1 MTPPLAPVGWSRWLV
16 PPAALSVHLSIGQA
30 YAWSVFKPPLESAL
44 GLSGTQSALPFQL
57 GIVMLGLSAAFGG
70 TLVERNGP
78 RWAMT
83 VALVCFSSGFLL
95 SALGAATEQFWL
107 IVFGYGF
114 VGGIG
119 LGIGYISP
127 VSTLIKWFPDRPGM
141 ATGIA
146 IMGFGGG
153 ALIASPWSA
162 QMLES
167 FGSTS
172 DGIAKAFLVHGLV
185 YAVFMLLGVLL
196 IRVPRPDAA
205 PKAKPAP
212 ESALITTAQVS
223 AKSAVRTP
231 QFWLLW
237 IVLCMNVT
245 AGIGILEK
253 AAPMITDF
261 FADTDTPVSV
271 SAAAGF
277 VALLSA
283 ANMAGRI
290 GWSST
295 SDVIGR
301 KNTYRLYLGVGALMY
316 LLIAQFGDASKPL
329 FIICAL
335 VILSFYGGGFA
346 TVPAYLKD
354 LFGTYQVGAIHGRLL
369 TAWSAAGVLGPLI
382 VNRVADSQ
390 EEAGKSG
397 PGLYGLSLTI
407 MIGLLV
413 VGFVAN
419 ELVRPVHP
427 RHHRPADTAA
437 SANIP
442 APANSAEANANAN
455 APASANTAATKP
467 EASPE
472 EPKEAR

>member
-1 MTPPLAPVGWSRWLV
+1 MSSPPVAPPGWSRWLV

-44 GLSGTQSALPFQL
+44 DLDGTQSALPFQL
-57 GIVMLGLSAAFGG
+57 AIVMLGLSAAFGG

-83 VALVCFSSGFLL
+83 VALVCFSSGFLI
-95 SALGAATEQFWL
+95 SALGAQTQQYWL
-107 IVFGYGF
+107 IVLGYGF

-127 VSTLIKWFPDRPGM
+127 VSTLMKWFPDRPGM

-167 FGSTS
+167 FGTDHS
-172 DGIAKAFLVHGLV
+172 GIALAFLVHGLA
-185 YAVFMLLGVLL
+185 YAVFMTLGVLL
-196 IRVPRPDAA
+196 VRVPRPAERA
-205 PKAKPAP
+205 
-212 ESALITTAQVS
+212 ESGPSAVEGVRVS
-223 AKSAVRTP
+223 ARGALRTP
-231 QFWLLW
+231 QFWCLW
-237 IVLCMNVT
+237 VVLCTNVT

-261 FADTDTPVSV
+261 FADSSTPVSV

-295 SDVIGR
+295 SDLIGR
-301 KNTYRLYLGVGALMY
+301 KNIYRVYLGVGAVMY
-316 LLIAQFGDASKPL
+316 LLLALFGDTSKPL
-329 FIICAL
+329 FVLCAL
-335 VILSFYGGGFA
+335 VVLSFYGGGFA
-346 TVPAYLKD
+346 TIPAYLKD

-369 TAWSAAGVLGPLI
+369 TAWSTAGVLGPLI
-382 VNRVADSQ
+382 VNWIADRQ
-390 EEAGKSG
+390 EAAGKHG
-397 PGLYGLSLTI
+397 PALYGLSFSI
-407 MIGLLV
+407 MIGLLL

-419 ELVRPVHP
+419 ELVRPVNP
-427 RHHRPADTAA
+427 RHHVPA
-437 SANIP
+437 
-442 APANSAEANANAN
+442 
-455 APASANTAATKP
+455 
-467 EASPE
+467 
-472 EPKEAR
+472 PKEAPDAQREQPA

>member
-1 MTPPLAPVGWSRWLV
+1 MSMPIAPRGWSRWLV

-44 GLSGTQSALPFQL
+44 DLSGTQSALPFQL

-70 TLVERNGP
+70 RWVERNGP
-78 RWAMT
+78 RRAMA
-83 VALVCFSSGFLL
+83 VALVCFSSGFLI
-95 SALGAATEQFWL
+95 SALGAATSQYWL
-107 IVFGYGF
+107 IVLGYGF

-153 ALIASPWSA
+153 ALIASPWST
-162 QMLES
+162 QMLDS
-167 FGSTS
+167 FGRDSH
-172 DGIAKAFLVHGLV
+172 GIALAFLVHGLV
-185 YAVFMLLGVLL
+185 YAVFMSLGVLL
-196 IRVPRPDAA
+196 VRVPRAPLAPVAA
-205 PKAKPAP
+205 SVSTDTGP
-212 ESALITTAQVS
+212 QVS
-223 AKSAVRTP
+223 ANSAIRTP
-231 QFWLLW
+231 QFWCLW

-261 FADTDTPVSV
+261 FSGSKDTVSV

-295 SDVIGR
+295 SDLIGR
-301 KNTYRLYLGVGALMY
+301 KNTYRVYLGVGALMY
-316 LLIAQFGDASKPL
+316 LLIAQFGDGSKPL
-329 FIICAL
+329 FVICAL

-354 LFGTYQVGAIHGRLL
+354 LFGTYEVGAIHGRLL
-369 TAWSAAGVLGPLI
+369 TAWSLAGVLGPLI
-382 VNRVADSQ
+382 VNRVADAQ
-390 EEAGKSG
+390 KDAGKSG
-397 PGLYGLSLTI
+397 ATLYGLSFTI

-419 ELVRPVHP
+419 ELIRPVHP
-427 RHHRPADTAA
+427 RHHH
-437 SANIP
+437 IP
-442 APANSAEANANAN
+442 
-455 APASANTAATKP
+455 
-467 EASPE
+467 SPR
-472 EPKEAR
+472 KEADADSSARNEQHHA

>member
-1 MTPPLAPVGWSRWLV
+1 MSPPIAPAGWSRWLV

-57 GIVMLGLSAAFGG
+57 AIVMLGLSAAFGG

-83 VALVCFSSGFLL
+83 VALVCFSSGFLI
-95 SALGAATEQFWL
+95 SALGAATEQYWL
-107 IVFGYGF
+107 IVLGYGF

-162 QMLES
+162 RMLES
-167 FGSTS
+167 FGADHS
-172 DGIAKAFLVHGLV
+172 GIALAFLVHGLS
-185 YAVFMLLGVLL
+185 YAVFMTLGVLL
-196 IRVPRPDAA
+196 VRVPRPAERTAGGADV
-205 PKAKPAP
+205 P
-212 ESALITTAQVS
+212 SAVTGEGVS
-223 AKSAVRTP
+223 AAAAVRTP
-231 QFWLLW
+231 QFWCLW
-237 IVLCMNVT
+237 VVLCMNVT

-261 FADTDTPVSV
+261 FADTSTPVSV
-271 SAAAGF
+271 TAAAGF

-290 GWSST
+290 GWSTT
-295 SDVIGR
+295 SDLIGR
-301 KNTYRLYLGVGALMY
+301 KNIYRLYLGVGAAMY
-316 LLIAQFGDASKPL
+316 AVIALLGDASKPVFVL
-329 FIICAL
+329 CAL

-346 TVPAYLKD
+346 TIPAYLKD

-369 TAWSAAGVLGPLI
+369 TAWSTAGVLGPLI
-382 VNRVADSQ
+382 VNWIADRQ
-390 EEAGKSG
+390 EEAGKHG
-397 PGLYGLSLTI
+397 ADLYSLSLFI
-407 MIGLLV
+407 MIGLLA

-419 ELVRPVHP
+419 ELVRPVAP
-427 RHHRPADTAA
+427 RHRVTA
-437 SANIP
+437 
-442 APANSAEANANAN
+442 
-455 APASANTAATKP
+455 
-467 EASPE
+467 
-472 EPKEAR
+472 PKEAADVPARQQSESA

>member
-1 MTPPLAPVGWSRWLV
+1 MSSPPVAPPGWSRWLV

-44 GLSGTQSALPFQL
+44 DLDGTQSALPFQL
-57 GIVMLGLSAAFGG
+57 AIVMLGLSAAFGG

-83 VALVCFSSGFLL
+83 VALVCFSSGFLI
-95 SALGAATEQFWL
+95 SALGAQTQQYWL
-107 IVFGYGF
+107 IVLGYGF

-127 VSTLIKWFPDRPGM
+127 VSTLMKWFPDRPGM

-167 FGSTS
+167 FGTDHS
-172 DGIAKAFLVHGLV
+172 GIALAFLVHGLA
-185 YAVFMLLGVLL
+185 YAVFMTLGVLL
-196 IRVPRPDAA
+196 VRVPRPAERA
-205 PKAKPAP
+205 
-212 ESALITTAQVS
+212 ESGPSAVEGVRVS
-223 AKSAVRTP
+223 ARGALRTP
-231 QFWLLW
+231 QFWCLW
-237 IVLCMNVT
+237 VVLCTNVT

-261 FADTDTPVSV
+261 FADSSTPVSV

-295 SDVIGR
+295 SDLIGR
-301 KNTYRLYLGVGALMY
+301 KNIYRVYLGVGAVMY
-316 LLIAQFGDASKPL
+316 LLLALFGDTSKPL
-329 FIICAL
+329 FVLCAL
-335 VILSFYGGGFA
+335 VVLSFYGGGFA
-346 TVPAYLKD
+346 TIPAYLKD

-369 TAWSAAGVLGPLI
+369 TAWSTAGVLGPLI
-382 VNRVADSQ
+382 VNWIADRQ
-390 EEAGKSG
+390 EAAGKHG
-397 PGLYGLSLTI
+397 PALYGLSFSI
-407 MIGLLV
+407 MIGLLL

-419 ELVRPVHP
+419 ELVRPVNP
-427 RHHRPADTAA
+427 RHHVPAA
-437 SANIP
+437 
-442 APANSAEANANAN
+442 
-455 APASANTAATKP
+455 
-467 EASPE
+467 
-472 EPKEAR
+472 PKEAPDAQREQPA

>member
-1 MTPPLAPVGWSRWLV
+1 MSPPVAPPGWSRWLV

-44 GLSGTQSALPFQL
+44 DLSGTQSALPFQL
-57 GIVMLGLSAAFGG
+57 AIVMLGLSAAFGG

-83 VALVCFSSGFLL
+83 VALVCFSTGFLV
-95 SALGAATEQFWL
+95 SALGAATEQYWL

-114 VGGIG
+114 IGGIG

-153 ALIASPWSA
+153 ALIASPWST

-167 FGSTS
+167 FGRDS
-172 DGIAKAFLVHGLV
+172 DGIALAFLVHGLT
-185 YAVFMLLGVLL
+185 YAVFMTLGVLL
-196 IRVPRPDAA
+196 VRVPRPAETA
-205 PKAKPAP
+205 
-212 ESALITTAQVS
+212 SAVSVSVSGPQVS
-223 AKSAVRTP
+223 ANSAVRTP
-231 QFWLLW
+231 QFWCLW
-237 IVLCMNVT
+237 VVLCMNVT

-253 AAPMITDF
+253 AAPMISDF
-261 FADTDTPVSV
+261 FANTSQTVSAT
-271 SAAAGF
+271 AAAGF

-295 SDVIGR
+295 SDLIGR
-301 KNTYRLYLGVGALMY
+301 KNVYRVYLGVGALMY
-316 LLIAQFGDASKPL
+316 GLIATFGDSSKPL
-329 FIICAL
+329 FVVSAL

-346 TVPAYLKD
+346 TIPAYLKD

-369 TAWSAAGVLGPLI
+369 TAWSTAGVLGPLI
-382 VNRVADSQ
+382 VNWIADRQ
-390 EEAGKSG
+390 EEAGKDGAS
-397 PGLYGLSLTI
+397 LYTVSLFI
-407 MIGLLV
+407 MIGLLA

-427 RHHRPADTAA
+427 RHHVTAA
-437 SANIP
+437 
-442 APANSAEANANAN
+442 
-455 APASANTAATKP
+455 
-467 EASPE
+467 
-472 EPKEAR
+472 PKEAADVRAESA

>member
-1 MTPPLAPVGWSRWLV
+1 MSSPPVAPPGWSRWLV

-44 GLSGTQSALPFQL
+44 HLDGTQSALPFQL
-57 GIVMLGLSAAFGG
+57 AIVMLGLSAAFGG

-83 VALVCFSSGFLL
+83 VALVCFSSGFLI
-95 SALGAATEQFWL
+95 SALGAQTQQFWL
-107 IVFGYGF
+107 IVLGYGF

-127 VSTLIKWFPDRPGM
+127 VSTLMKWFPDRPGM

-167 FGSTS
+167 FGTDHS
-172 DGIAKAFLVHGLV
+172 GIALAFLVHGLA
-185 YAVFMLLGVLL
+185 YAVFMTLGVLL
-196 IRVPRPDAA
+196 VRVPRPDGRTASGPRAA
-205 PKAKPAP
+205 GG
-212 ESALITTAQVS
+212 AQVS
-223 AKSAVRTP
+223 ARGALRTP
-231 QFWLLW
+231 QFWFLW
-237 IVLCMNVT
+237 VVLCTNVT

-261 FADTDTPVSV
+261 FADSSTPVSV

-295 SDVIGR
+295 SDLIGR
-301 KNTYRLYLGVGALMY
+301 KNIYRLYLGVGALMY
-316 LLIAQFGDASKPL
+316 LVLALFGDTSKPL
-329 FIICAL
+329 FVLCAL
-335 VILSFYGGGFA
+335 VVLSFYGGGFA

-369 TAWSAAGVLGPLI
+369 TAWSTAGVLGPLI
-382 VNRVADSQ
+382 VNWIADRQ
-390 EEAGKSG
+390 EDAGRHG
-397 PGLYGLSLTI
+397 PALYGLSFSI
-407 MIGLLV
+407 MIGLLL

-419 ELVRPVHP
+419 ELIRPVHP
-427 RHHRPADTAA
+427 RHHVPA
-437 SANIP
+437 
-442 APANSAEANANAN
+442 
-455 APASANTAATKP
+455 
-467 EASPE
+467 
-472 EPKEAR
+472 PKEAPDVQREQPA

>member
-107 IVFGYGF
+107 IVLGYGF

-167 FGSTS
+167 FGATNE
-172 DGIAKAFLVHGLV
+172 GIAKAFLVHGLV

-205 PKAKPAP
+205 PKAAPPPA
-212 ESALITTAQVS
+212 SALITTAQVS
-223 AKSAVRTP
+223 ARSAVRTP

-237 IVLCMNVT
+237 VVLCMNVT

-261 FADTDTPVSV
+261 FAGTGTPVSV

-301 KNTYRLYLGVGALMY
+301 KNTYRLYLGAGALMY
-316 LLIAQFGDASKPL
+316 LLIARFGDESKPL

-354 LFGTYQVGAIHGRLL
+354 LFGTHQVGAIHGRLL
-369 TAWSAAGVLGPLI
+369 TAWSVAGVLGPLI

-390 EEAGKSG
+390 EAAGRSG
-397 PGLYGLSLTI
+397 PGLYGLSLTV
-407 MIGLLV
+407 MIGLLL
-413 VGFVAN
+413 VGFAAN
-419 ELVRPVHP
+419 ELIRPVHP
-427 RHHRPADTAA
+427 RHHLPETTPGGT
-437 SANIP
+437 SAR
-442 APANSAEANANAN
+442 
-455 APASANTAATKP
+455 
-467 EASPE
+467 
-472 EPKEAR
+472 PKETTDGHSTGERERAA

>member
-1 MTPPLAPVGWSRWLV
+1 MSPPIAPVGWSRWLV
-16 PPAALSVHLSIGQA
+16 PPAALSIHLSIGQA
-30 YAWSVFKPPLESAL
+30 YAWSVFKPPLEEAL

-70 TLVERNGP
+70 TLVERRGP

-95 SALGAATEQFWL
+95 SALGAATQQFWL
-107 IVFGYGF
+107 IVLGYGF

-167 FGSTS
+167 FGGDNS
-172 DGIAKAFLVHGLV
+172 GIALAFLVHGLA
-185 YAVFMLLGVLL
+185 YAVFMLLGVVLV
-196 IRVPRPDAA
+196 RVPRPRAEERADGR
-205 PKAKPAP
+205 PATP
-212 ESALITTAQVS
+212 DGPQVS
-223 AKSAVRTP
+223 ARQALRTP

-237 IVLCMNVT
+237 VVLCMNVT

-261 FADTDTPVSV
+261 FADTSTPVSV
-271 SAAAGF
+271 TASAGF

-290 GWSST
+290 GWSSA
-295 SDVIGR
+295 SDLIGR
-301 KNTYRLYLGVGALMY
+301 KNIYRVYLGAGTLMY
-316 LLIAQFGDASKPL
+316 ALIALVGSSSKPL
-329 FIICAL
+329 FVLCAL

-346 TVPAYLKD
+346 TIPAYLKD

-369 TAWSAAGVLGPLI
+369 TAWSTAGVLGPLI
-382 VNRVADSQ
+382 VNWIADRQ
-390 EEAGKSG
+390 EEAGKHG
-397 PGLYGLSLTI
+397 ADLYGTSLLI
-407 MIGLLV
+407 MMALLA

-427 RHHRPADTAA
+427 SHHLDAVTTQKGAPRARRQRAE
-437 SANIP
+437 SA
-442 APANSAEANANAN
+442 
-455 APASANTAATKP
+455 
-467 EASPE
+467 
-472 EPKEAR
+472 

>member
-1 MTPPLAPVGWSRWLV
+1 MSSPPVAPPGWSRWLV

-44 GLSGTQSALPFQL
+44 HLDGTQSALPFQL
-57 GIVMLGLSAAFGG
+57 AIVMLGLSAAFGG

-83 VALVCFSSGFLL
+83 VALVCFSSGFLI
-95 SALGAATEQFWL
+95 SALGAQTQQYWL
-107 IVFGYGF
+107 IVLGYGF

-127 VSTLIKWFPDRPGM
+127 VSTLMKWFPDRPGM

-167 FGSTS
+167 FGTDHS
-172 DGIAKAFLVHGLV
+172 GIALAFLVHGLA
-185 YAVFMLLGVLL
+185 YAVFMSLGVLL
-196 IRVPRPDAA
+196 VRVPRPAERA
-205 PKAKPAP
+205 
-212 ESALITTAQVS
+212 ESGPSVVEGVQVS
-223 AKSAVRTP
+223 ARGALRTP
-231 QFWLLW
+231 QFWCLW
-237 IVLCMNVT
+237 VVLCTNVT

-261 FADTDTPVSV
+261 FADSSTPVSV

-295 SDVIGR
+295 SDLIGR
-301 KNTYRLYLGVGALMY
+301 KNIYRVYLGVGALTY
-316 LLIAQFGDASKPL
+316 LVLALFGDTSKPL
-329 FIICAL
+329 FVLCAL
-335 VILSFYGGGFA
+335 VVLSFYGGGFA

-369 TAWSAAGVLGPLI
+369 TAWSTAGVLGPLI
-382 VNRVADSQ
+382 VNWIADRQ
-390 EEAGKSG
+390 EAAGKHG
-397 PGLYGLSLTI
+397 PALYGLSFSI
-407 MIGLLV
+407 MIGLLL

-419 ELVRPVHP
+419 ELVRPVNP
-427 RHHRPADTAA
+427 RHHVPAA
-437 SANIP
+437 
-442 APANSAEANANAN
+442 
-455 APASANTAATKP
+455 
-467 EASPE
+467 
-472 EPKEAR
+472 PKEAPDAQREQPA

>member
-1 MTPPLAPVGWSRWLV
+1 
-16 PPAALSVHLSIGQA
+16 
-30 YAWSVFKPPLESAL
+30 
-44 GLSGTQSALPFQL
+44 
-57 GIVMLGLSAAFGG
+57 
-70 TLVERNGP
+70 
-78 RWAMT
+78 
-83 VALVCFSSGFLL
+83 
-95 SALGAATEQFWL
+95 
-107 IVFGYGF
+107 
-114 VGGIG
+114 
-119 LGIGYISP
+119 
-127 VSTLIKWFPDRPGM
+127 
-141 ATGIA
+141 
-146 IMGFGGG
+146 
-153 ALIASPWSA
+153 
-162 QMLES
+162 
-167 FGSTS
+167 
-172 DGIAKAFLVHGLV
+172 
-185 YAVFMLLGVLL
+185 
-196 IRVPRPDAA
+196 
-205 PKAKPAP
+205 
-212 ESALITTAQVS
+212 
-223 AKSAVRTP
+223 
-231 QFWLLW
+231 
-237 IVLCMNVT
+237 
-245 AGIGILEK
+245 
-253 AAPMITDF
+253 MITDF

-301 KNTYRLYLGVGALMY
+301 KNTYRVYLGVGALMY
-316 LLIAQFGDASKPL
+316 LLIAQFGDSSKPL

-427 RHHRPADTAA
+427 RHHRPE
-437 SANIP
+437 
-442 APANSAEANANAN
+442 NSTGAE
-455 APASANTAATKP
+455 
-467 EASPE
+467 PE
-472 EPKEAR
+472 EPKEAADDRSTGERERSA

>member
-1 MTPPLAPVGWSRWLV
+1 MSPPVARPGWSRWLV
-16 PPAALSVHLSIGQA
+16 PPAALSVHLAIGQA

-44 GLSGTQSALPFQL
+44 HLDGTESALPFQFA
-57 GIVMLGLSAAFGG
+57 IVMLGLSAAFGG
-70 TLVERNGP
+70 TLVERRGP

-83 VALVCFSSGFLL
+83 VALVCFSSGFLI
-95 SALGAATEQFWL
+95 SALGAWTGQFWL
-107 IVFGYGF
+107 IVLGYGV

-167 FGSTS
+167 VGADRT
-172 DGIAKAFLVHGLV
+172 GIALAFVVHGLS
-185 YAVFMLLGVLL
+185 YAVFMSLGVLL
-196 IRVPRPDAA
+196 VRVPRTETPVAGA
-205 PKAKPAP
+205 P
-212 ESALITTAQVS
+212 STVSGTQVS
-223 AKSAVRTP
+223 ARSAVRTP
-231 QFWLLW
+231 QFWCLW
-237 IVLCMNVT
+237 LVLCTNVT

-261 FADTDTPVSV
+261 FAGSTTPVSA

-295 SDVIGR
+295 SDLIGR
-301 KNTYRLYLGVGALMY
+301 KNVYRVYLGVGALMY
-316 LLIAQFGDASKPL
+316 LLIALFGDGSKPL
-329 FIICAL
+329 FVLCAL

-369 TAWSAAGVLGPLI
+369 TAWSTAGVLGPLI
-382 VNRVADSQ
+382 VNWIADRQ
-390 EEAGKSG
+390 EAAGRHGSS
-397 PGLYGLSLTI
+397 LYGLSFAI

-413 VGFVAN
+413 VGFAAN
-419 ELVRPVHP
+419 EFIRPVHP
-427 RHHRPADTAA
+427 RHHV
-437 SANIP
+437 P
-442 APANSAEANANAN
+442 APRKDADVARQQPESA
-455 APASANTAATKP
+455 
-467 EASPE
+467 
-472 EPKEAR
+472 